1 MNIQFTPD
9 TVAVVT
15 GASKGIGLAC
25 AKVLDACGARV
36 VMVSR
41 DARRLESA
49 RAELDAG
56 RGRAIAMDADLSDGA
71 AAENLVERIER
82 EIGPISVLVNSAGAA
97 RRFAVDELGP
107 EAFAQGISAK
117 YLPGVHMMTPVA
129 RLMAGRGAGSI
140 VNIIGQGG
148 KQAGV
153 LHIAGGAANAALML
167 ATVGFARAY
176 ADKGI
181 RINAINPGLTRT
193 TRVTEGLEAAS
204 RATGQPIDR
213 LLAEAEAAI
222 PMGRMAEP
230 EEIANLTAF
239 LASDLAAYV
248 SGAIVPMDGCS
259 ASVI

>member
-1 MNIQFTPD
+1 
-9 TVAVVT
+9 
-15 GASKGIGLAC
+15 
-25 AKVLDACGARV
+25 V
-36 VMVSR
+36 VMVAR
-41 DARRLESA
+41 DPQRLA
-49 RAELDAG
+49 RARDTLAADGG
-56 RGRAIAMDADLSDGA
+56 RFETRSADLSDGA
-71 AAENLVERIER
+71 AAALLVEDIEST
-82 EIGPISVLVNSAGAA
+82 IGPIGVLVSSAGAA

-107 EAFAQGISAK
+107 AAFAQGIDAK
-117 YLPGVHMMTPVA
+117 YLPGVHMMEPVA
-129 RLMAGRGAGSI
+129 RRMAARRRGSI

-176 ADKGI
+176 ADKGV

-204 RATGQPIDR
+204 RATGESIEA
-213 LLAEAEAAI
+213 LLAKAEAAI

-230 EEIANLTAF
+230 EDIANLAAF
-239 LASDLAAYV
+239 LASDLASYL
-248 SGAIVPMDGCS
+248 SGAIIPMDGCG